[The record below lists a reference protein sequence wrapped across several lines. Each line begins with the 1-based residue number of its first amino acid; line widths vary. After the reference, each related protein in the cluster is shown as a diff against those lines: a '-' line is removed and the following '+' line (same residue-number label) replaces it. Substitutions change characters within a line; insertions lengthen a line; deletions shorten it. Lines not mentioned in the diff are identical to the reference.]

1 MHILIE
7 KKMYEVIEALINS
20 NSLLKIDQRN
30 LDADELIQVAQLQA
44 KEKQ

>member
-7 KKMYEVIEALINS
+7 KNMYEVIEALINS

-30 LDADELIQVAQLQA
+30 LDADELIQVAQL
-44 KEKQ
+44 